1 MNKGTAS
8 KKERLYECV
17 WQLHLKGTDLGQIRM
32 SEVAELSGIPKGTI
46 YEHFRSKDQL
56 IAESMV
62 WFLEKEAME
71 LQRRITEADSFDVRM
86 DVVLEWVASPSGRSL
101 LMKDFADD
109 GRLPEGLRRE
119 FLRCGQESGMCSV
132 CLNGTE
138 MVTKALEEA
147 GKKEGILTDGS
158 QLARKTALYSTL
170 APVVMYTMFPERY
183 EETCWEKVKVHA
195 KRIFVAAFETD

>member
-62 WFLEKEAME
+62 WFLEKEAKE

-86 DVVLEWVASPSGRSL
+86 DVVLEWVASPSGRYL

-119 FLRCGQESGMCSV
+119 FLRCGQENGMCSV

-170 APVVMYTMFPERY
+170 APLVMYTMFPERY
-183 EETCWEKVKVHA
+183 
-195 KRIFVAAFETD
+195 